1 MNKITQ
7 KLLAEEMIP
16 IARMNEK
23 KIDKLIVSV
32 DGYEAHCFI
41 VERICTDKIVIEFSD
56 SHPKWG
62 EYFTTKY
69 YQFKRPG
76 ILLWGHQER
85 EMKITI
91 SD

>member
-7 KLLAEEMIP
+7 KLLTEEMIP
-16 IARMNEK
+16 IARMNKK

-76 ILLWGHQER
+76 KRFYSGDIKR
-85 EMKITI
+85 KK
-91 SD
+91 